1 MENFLDQMLSQQIE
15 GAVILKVVL
24 EQELFVLVLNEVL
37 RIALPRAK
45 INLGQEMLGDKLKDL
60 ASPILS
66 ILLLRQVTVRYGYL

>member
-1 MENFLDQMLSQQIE
+1 MLSQQIE

-45 INLGQEMLGDKLKDL
+45 IDLRQEMLGDKLEDL